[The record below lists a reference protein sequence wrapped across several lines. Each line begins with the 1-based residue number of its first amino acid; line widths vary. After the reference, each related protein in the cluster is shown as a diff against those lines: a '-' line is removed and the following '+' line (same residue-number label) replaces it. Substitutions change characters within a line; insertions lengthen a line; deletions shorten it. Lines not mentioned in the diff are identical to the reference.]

1 MCGIFGVY
9 NFSDEPIDKVK
20 FTVSTNKLAHRG
32 PDGEGYYWDNFCS
45 LALGHRRLSIIDI
58 ESGHQPMCN
67 ENESVWI
74 TFNGEI
80 YNYLELKEYLISKGH
95 IFKTKCDTEVLIHGY
110 EEFGEELPKKLNG
123 IFAFAIWDK
132 NKKYLLLARDHFGV
146 KPLYYLKDGKRIIF
160 SSEIKSIINY
170 TGQKPK
176 INLKALNLCLTIRHT
191 PSPFTLFEGINKLPA
206 CSTLLINNKN
216 ELIIKNYW
224 EKRIKVNKV
233 KSEKE
238 WIESL
243 SEKLENSV
251 QKQMMSDVPI
261 GISLSGGMDSGAL
274 LAISKKY
281 NTDSFFAYTI
291 GFEGLN
297 PKKSEYEKA
306 KTTAELFNSNFV
318 YQVISAKN
326 YSDIMEKFLYHLE
339 EPIGNESS
347 AAYYFVAKL
356 AYDDGVKVLL
366 NGQGADEPFASYDRY
381 IGMNYYLKYPYLVKL
396 FVSFLDTF
404 KLSSLRKNQI
414 DRFKDY
420 ISKEKD
426 VCKIASAA
434 NVITGNQKLG
444 LLNNDIYSMIND
456 NEICDHV
463 ESILDDNIEGNVIE
477 KMMFYDMFT
486 SLSDNLLLC
495 EDKMS
500 MAASVEARVP
510 YLDVDFITEAL
521 SVPLNMKI
529 KNGSSK
535 YILKKVCEKYLSND
549 IIYQKKIGFDTP
561 MDKWLNTHL
570 REELRDYIF
579 SINSIS
585 KNYLNICAIEK
596 LLSEHS
602 TEKADNTKFLFLLL
616 SLEKWRNTFFE

>member
-20 FTVSTNKLAHRG
+20 FTVSNNKLAHRG

-224 EKRIKVNKV
+224 EK
-233 KSEKE
+233 
-238 WIESL
+238 
-243 SEKLENSV
+243 
-251 QKQMMSDVPI
+251 
-261 GISLSGGMDSGAL
+261 G
-274 LAISKKY
+274 
-281 NTDSFFAYTI
+281 
-291 GFEGLN
+291 
-297 PKKSEYEKA
+297 
-306 KTTAELFNSNFV
+306 
-318 YQVISAKN
+318 
-326 YSDIMEKFLYHLE
+326 
-339 EPIGNESS
+339 
-347 AAYYFVAKL
+347 
-356 AYDDGVKVLL
+356 
-366 NGQGADEPFASYDRY
+366 
-381 IGMNYYLKYPYLVKL
+381 
-396 FVSFLDTF
+396 
-404 KLSSLRKNQI
+404 
-414 DRFKDY
+414 
-420 ISKEKD
+420 
-426 VCKIASAA
+426 
-434 NVITGNQKLG
+434 
-444 LLNNDIYSMIND
+444 
-456 NEICDHV
+456 
-463 ESILDDNIEGNVIE
+463 
-477 KMMFYDMFT
+477 
-486 SLSDNLLLC
+486 
-495 EDKMS
+495 
-500 MAASVEARVP
+500 
-510 YLDVDFITEAL
+510 
-521 SVPLNMKI
+521 
-529 KNGSSK
+529 
-535 YILKKVCEKYLSND
+535 
-549 IIYQKKIGFDTP
+549 
-561 MDKWLNTHL
+561 
-570 REELRDYIF
+570 
-579 SINSIS
+579 
-585 KNYLNICAIEK
+585 
-596 LLSEHS
+596 
-602 TEKADNTKFLFLLL
+602 
-616 SLEKWRNTFFE
+616 